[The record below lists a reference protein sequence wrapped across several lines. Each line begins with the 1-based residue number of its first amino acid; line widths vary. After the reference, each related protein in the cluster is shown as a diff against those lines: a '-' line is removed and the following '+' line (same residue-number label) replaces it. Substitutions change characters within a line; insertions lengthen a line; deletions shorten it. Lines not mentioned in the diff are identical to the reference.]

1 MASVGGGMDWEEPG
15 PVTRAEPARRAGLF
29 DLSAAARTVLRRS
42 PRLVLT
48 TILGAGLGYA
58 GWMVWPMRYTA
69 TALIMVDPRTPRTS
83 SIEEVLPG
91 IGGDG
96 AAIASIAEIAS
107 SDGAL
112 VPLVAREKLGTIPE
126 LAGRSSG
133 TDADVAAN
141 LRRGLKVARRGLTY
155 VIEVTM
161 AARDP
166 DLAARL
172 ANLVA
177 EDVVRRQTAIRT
189 EAVTGVSDA
198 LGSRLVDLRDT
209 ALASERAVSEYRQ
222 AHGLLDVASDAS
234 VGQRRLTALTQQ
246 SAAIRAKLEEAK
258 ARWEELRRSGP
269 ESGAAAARS
278 EVIVALRTQLTDET
292 RQIAELERTY
302 GPRHPRVDQ
311 ARQRLATLGEQIR
324 GETVRLADQAKA
336 EIDQIT
342 RQLAAVE
349 DDISKRTREE
359 LAADQDE
366 VALRDLIRRAQSD
379 RQIYEQFLARQ
390 KATRE
395 QPGIT
400 MPETRVVSS
409 AQPPLKPDKPA
420 VAAVTAVGG
429 FLGLV
434 AGLGWVAASETR
446 RSSPSRPAPTPEPAP
461 TPPRS
466 APPAPALPSPPE
478 PVAALPR
485 RRFSALFHH
494 RTEAEPGL
502 EVHDDPSAATAPS
515 ADAPIPVAAIA
526 PQPTTPAPAADREG
540 AAAAPGDRAGAGGLD
555 PERIYAATGVPVVAD
570 VAEIAVRRGPIG
582 EDGEIDL
589 GVVDLRDAIT
599 RLSETL
605 LPHLGDRPGAALIV
619 TDVPGAVGR
628 TALALAL
635 ARRVEEAGF
644 SALIVT
650 DHGPAQ
656 EIEPSLADLLGADD
670 PHLDGPP
677 PETAGRVSVIA
688 AAGGAKGGFWRLA
701 ADPRLPQVIAGL
713 RDDFDL
719 VVVECPA
726 PTSMAASLAVAATD
740 DVAAVLIVAD
750 PSVTGLDRIR
760 DFARLWR
767 RDEERLVMFALSRAG
782 PSRPA

>member
-1 MASVGGGMDWEEPG
+1 MASIGGGMDWEEPEPTADG
-15 PVTRAEPARRAGLF
+15 EPVRRTGLLDLSGAMRTLLRRA
-29 DLSAAARTVLRRS
+29 
-42 PRLVLT
+42 PRLILT
-48 TILGAGLGYA
+48 TILGAGLGWA
-58 GWMVWPMRYTA
+58 GWTAWPARYTA
-69 TALIMVDPRTPRTS
+69 TALIMVDPRTPRS
-83 SIEEVLPG
+83 SAIEEVLPG

-96 AAIASIAEIAS
+96 AAIASIAEIAT

-112 VPLVAREKLGTIPE
+112 APLVAQEKLGTVPE
-126 LAGRSSG
+126 LAGRG
-133 TDADVAAN
+133 DGGDADVVAN

-155 VIEVTM
+155 VIEVSM

-166 DLAARL
+166 GLAARL

-189 EAVTGVSDA
+189 EAATGVSDA
-198 LGSRLVDLRDT
+198 LGSRLADLRDT
-209 ALASERAVSEYRQ
+209 ALASERAVSDYRQ

-234 VGQRRLTALTQQ
+234 VGQRRLAALTQQ
-246 SAAIRAKLEEAK
+246 SAAIRAKLEEAR
-258 ARWEELRRSGP
+258 ARWEELKRSGP

-311 ARQRLATLGEQIR
+311 ARQRLTTLGEQIR

-349 DDISKRTREE
+349 ADIAKRTQEE
-359 LAADQDE
+359 LTADQDE
-366 VALRDLIRRAQSD
+366 VALRDLIRRAQGD

-395 QPGIT
+395 QPAIT
-400 MPETRVVSS
+400 MPETRIVSQ
-409 AQPPLKPDKPA
+409 AQPPLKPDKPSV
-420 VAAVTAVGG
+420 VAAVAVGG
-429 FLGLV
+429 FLGLL

-446 RSSPSRPAPTPEPAP
+446 RRPAAPRAEAGRTDAPSPRPAPP
-461 TPPRS
+461 T
-466 APPAPALPSPPE
+466 PALPEPE
-478 PVAALPR
+478 PVVALPR

-494 RTEAEPGL
+494 RGEVEPIR
-502 EVHDDPSAATAPS
+502 VTQDDPSE

-526 PQPTTPAPAADREG
+526 PQPTTPAPQPVQQTGAPAADG
-540 AAAAPGDRAGAGGLD
+540 SD

-570 VAEIAVRRGPIG
+570 VADVETRLAVVDD
-582 EDGEIDL
+582 DGEIDL
-589 GVVDLRDAIT
+589 AVVDLREAVT

-628 TALALAL
+628 TSLALAL

-650 DHGPAQ
+650 DHGPAAD
-656 EIEPSLADLLGADD
+656 IEPSLGDLLDAED

-688 AAGGAKGGFWRLA
+688 AAGARKGGFWKLA
-701 ADPRLPQVIAGL
+701 ADRSFPDAVAAL

-760 DFARLWR
+760 DFTRLWR
-767 RDEERLVMFALSRAG
+767 RDEERLVMIALSRVAA
-782 PSRPA
+782 SRPA